1 MNKKTN
7 NSNNPTSGKKKWVQ
21 PIWFPEEPKKED
33 VSPTSRTQERPFS
46 EKNIK
51 HKWQVMNQYEK
62 KLKEMLDEL
71 RDSFKGVEKEM
82 NDVGADY
89 YLYDRIDFMKKNESD
104 GSTDIRAE
112 DLETLRTLM
121 IQMLLFNQ
129 QILYNDSGKVINRR
143 QKSQRIQS

>member
-1 MNKKTN
+1 
-7 NSNNPTSGKKKWVQ
+7 
-21 PIWFPEEPKKED
+21 
-33 VSPTSRTQERPFS
+33 
-46 EKNIK
+46 
-51 HKWQVMNQYEK
+51 MNQYEK

>member
-1 MNKKTN
+1 
-7 NSNNPTSGKKKWVQ
+7 
-21 PIWFPEEPKKED
+21 
-33 VSPTSRTQERPFS
+33 
-46 EKNIK
+46 
-51 HKWQVMNQYEK
+51 MNQYEK

-89 YLYDRIDFMKKNESD
+89 YLYDRIDFMKNTESD

-129 QILYNDSGKVINRR
+129 QIFYNDL
-143 QKSQRIQS
+143 